1 MDHGYRPTERSMS
14 SSTSAFPVEEEIE
27 TGSAAPSVRERTL
40 ERALG
45 NQIRNVRRQH
55 DLSIA
60 DLASAAGIS
69 SGMLSKI
76 ENGGISASLSTLQS
90 ISTVLQVPLSS
101 LFASFEERQD
111 CSYVPAGKG
120 LIIERRGTKVGHVYQ
135 LLGHVLRGDIAVEPY
150 LITLRKTAAP
160 YTSFRHSGVEMIY
173 MIDGEVD
180 YRHGTETYHLGP
192 GDTLLFD
199 SSAAH
204 GPETLSGDEINYL
217 SIIIYP
223 RSDG

>member
-1 MDHGYRPTERSMS
+1 MYRTSACPVASDVASDRAGRNDMDHGYRPTERSMS

-76 ENGGISASLSTLQS
+76 ENGGISA
-90 ISTVLQVPLSS
+90 
-101 LFASFEERQD
+101 
-111 CSYVPAGKG
+111 
-120 LIIERRGTKVGHVYQ
+120 
-135 LLGHVLRGDIAVEPY
+135 
-150 LITLRKTAAP
+150 AP
-160 YTSFRHSGVEMIY
+160 
-173 MIDGEVD
+173 
-180 YRHGTETYHLGP
+180 
-192 GDTLLFD
+192 
-199 SSAAH
+199 
-204 GPETLSGDEINYL
+204 
-217 SIIIYP
+217 
-223 RSDG
+223 